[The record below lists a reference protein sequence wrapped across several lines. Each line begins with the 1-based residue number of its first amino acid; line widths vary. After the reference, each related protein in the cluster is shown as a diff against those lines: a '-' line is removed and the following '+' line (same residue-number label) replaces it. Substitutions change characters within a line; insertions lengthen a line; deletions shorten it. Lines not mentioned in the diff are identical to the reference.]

1 MLPRQDSL
9 PPHTSPKK
17 GIIIGA
23 SLSEPHID
31 SVLTL
36 IDKVD
41 LLFNGE
47 TTLTHTL
54 VYIQYSFIINV
65 NNTAIK
71 VQVNCV
77 NSEL

>member
-17 GIIIGA
+17 GINIGA
-23 SLSEPHID
+23 SLSEPNTD

-47 TTLTHTL
+47 TTLTHTSL
-54 VYIQYSFIINV
+54 YRIQFHYQPTV

-71 VQVNCV
+71 VQVM
-77 NSEL
+77 